1 MAKQK
6 AAETKKKEKAK
17 EASRSKTQSSKK
29 QVQKK
34 KGRGLTNYLKE
45 VRQELKKV
53 SWPGRKEVYQSTLL
67 VLAVVAFFVVF
78 VGLVDQIL
86 IQVIKLLTATITGG

>member
-45 VRQELKKV
+45 VRQEMKKV

>member
-6 AAETKKKEKAK
+6 TAESKKKEKSRETSKAK
-17 EASRSKTQSSKK
+17 PQAGKK
-29 QVQKK
+29 QAQKK
-34 KGRGLTNYLKE
+34 KVKGLVNYLKE

-53 SWPGRKEVYQSTLL
+53 SWPDKKEVYQSTLL
-67 VLAVVAFFVVF
+67 VLAVVGFFVVY

-86 IQVIKLLTATITGG
+86 IQVIKVLTATITGG